1 LNSDQAY
8 PGSSLQMTLW
18 LLSGCFRSWPYRFGR
33 VRPGRS
39 RRVCD
44 HFVITKAPPLA
55 ILGDQNAEPRSR
67 IYDAYIVYTE
77 RVAKHLVDLDEEA
90 LSAAQAELGTTTI
103 KDTVNKALERATSS
117 RHRRVASALDILA
130 EADLEDRAE
139 AWR

>member
-1 LNSDQAY
+1 
-8 PGSSLQMTLW
+8 
-18 LLSGCFRSWPYRFGR
+18 
-33 VRPGRS
+33 
-39 RRVCD
+39 
-44 HFVITKAPPLA
+44 
-55 ILGDQNAEPRSR
+55 
-67 IYDAYIVYTE
+67 
-77 RVAKHLVDLDEEA
+77 VAKHLIDLDEEA